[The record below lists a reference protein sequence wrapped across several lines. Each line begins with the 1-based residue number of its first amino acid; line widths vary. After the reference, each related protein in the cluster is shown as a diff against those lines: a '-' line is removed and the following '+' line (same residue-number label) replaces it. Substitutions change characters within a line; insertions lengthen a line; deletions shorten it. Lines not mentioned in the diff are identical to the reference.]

1 MQNLA
6 RTTSSPPPTLRSSE
20 QLDDVERL
28 MRSLS
33 AGDRLERA
41 GVMVQEH
48 LACGG
53 KRIRARLAL
62 SAMEALGGARA
73 DAVGWAAAVELLHN
87 ATLIHDDIQD
97 GDRVR
102 RGQPTTW
109 VRHGVAQAI
118 NAGDLLLMLPFLAVG
133 HAASPQRWR
142 LCEIL
147 AEGACR
153 VVRGQ
158 VEELSMLPAESL
170 SGEAWHRVVE
180 GKTGGL
186 FCLPVE
192 GAALLAGHDAAEAA
206 RIAAAFMPLGVLFQL
221 QDDVLDLYGDKG
233 REAPGAD
240 LREGKISALV
250 VAHIARC
257 PADRDGL
264 LALLRTS
271 REQTRQADVDEAIS
285 RFRQSG
291 ALSDV
296 LGDIL
301 DQIER
306 VESSEI
312 LRRYPALRGVALQ
325 ITALAMQPIAHLW
338 RS

>member
-6 RTTSSPPPTLRSSE
+6 RSPSHSPPALRSSAM
-20 QLDDVERL
+20 LDAVERM

-33 AGDRLERA
+33 AGDRMERT

-48 LACGG
+48 LATGG

-62 SAMEALGGARA
+62 CALEALGGTRS

-118 NAGDLLLMLPFLAVG
+118 NAGDLLLMLPFLAVS
-133 HAASPQRWR
+133 HAPEDRRWQLCR
-142 LCEIL
+142 LL
-147 AEGACR
+147 AEGASR

-158 VEELSMLPAESL
+158 VEELSMLSAESV
-170 SGEAWHRVVE
+170 SAEAWRRVVE

-192 GAALLAGHDAAEAA
+192 GAALLAGHSEEDSA

-250 VAHIARC
+250 VAHLIRCPEDREWLLDLLRAPRAETTDEAVEEAIAR
-257 PADRDGL
+257 
-264 LALLRTS
+264 
-271 REQTRQADVDEAIS
+271 
-285 RFRQSG
+285 FRRSG
-291 ALSDV
+291 ALADV
-296 LGDIL
+296 LDDIL
-301 DQIER
+301 GQIQA
-306 VESSEI
+306 VESAEV

-338 RS
+338 RA